1 MYTMKKTRKVKINWA
16 AFLKPEKVAP
26 ARDRAE
32 VVAATVRLPR
42 VNGLG
47 VYVGGG
53 FILTAAH
60 CVNYR
65 VEGAMALGDPFLEK
79 VKTSMGELVAAVA
92 AVEPVSDIAVLGP
105 PDNQMLFN
113 EAQEYDEFCE
123 QTKPVALCSR
133 RKSFTGKIPVH
144 ILSPSMKWI
153 AGTTNIIRPCRPT
166 AFVEAESEVESG
178 ASGGPIIDNAA
189 ALVGLTSIFSVP
201 AKPGGANDGPAP
213 RPRFALPFWAYQ
225 DISAAVSSKSP

>member
-1 MYTMKKTRKVKINWA
+1 MNKTQRVKVNLSA
-16 AFLKPEKVAP
+16 PHNPEKAAP
-26 ARDRAE
+26 ARNRAE
-32 VVAATVRLPR
+32 VVAATVRLTR
-42 VNGLG
+42 TKSLG

-60 CVNYR
+60 CIAYR
-65 VEGAMALGDPFLEK
+65 NEGAMALGEPFFEK
-79 VKTSMGELVAAVA
+79 VNTSMGELVAAVI
-92 AVEPVSDIAVLGP
+92 AVEPVADIAVLGP
-105 PDNQMLFN
+105 PDDQMLFH
-113 EAQEYDEFCE
+113 ESQEYEQFCE

-153 AGTTNIIRPCRPT
+153 AGTAIVTRPCRNT
-166 AFVEAESEVESG
+166 VYVAAVSEVKSG
-178 ASGGPIIDNAA
+178 ASGGPIIDKAA

-213 RPRFALPFWAYQ
+213 RPRFALPVWAYQ
-225 DISAAVSSKSP
+225 DINAAVGSRSQ